1 MAELTGKFIA
11 SQIIV
16 IFVYVFLSLTY
27 VVKDRKAIIAFSF
40 LSNFLNSITFI
51 LLEAYTSS
59 AMCAI
64 SILRDIIFLIDE
76 KINGKSKV
84 ITKKDI
90 ILISFIYSLSLI
102 SIVATY
108 NGPLSLLYA
117 VGSML
122 YTYSIWQKNTKVY
135 RFLGIPVT
143 LIVIFDSINLKSVF
157 GAVLQIIVLLVTCAS
172 LKSNKSENENKIYT
186 LAEVNLPL
194 IVDPE
199 PMAS

>member
-27 VVKDRKAIIAFSF
+27 VVKSRKLIITFSF

-51 LLEAYTSS
+51 LLNSYTSA

-76 KINGKSKV
+76 KINGKSKN
-84 ITKKDI
+84 ITKKDVV
-90 ILISFIYSLSLI
+90 LI
-102 SIVATY
+102 SIIYGLSLASIVVTY

-122 YTYSIWQKNTKVY
+122 YTYSIWQKNTTVY
-135 RFLGIPVT
+135 RFMGIPVT
-143 LIVIFDSINLKSVF
+143 LIVIIDSINIKSVF
-157 GAVLQIIVLLVTCAS
+157 GAALQIIVLITS
-172 LKSNKSENENKIYT
+172 TIGFFSNKEKKENKIYT
-186 LAEVNLPL
+186 LAEVNMPTAEPL
-194 IVDPE
+194 
-199 PMAS
+199 AL